1 MENKQK
7 KNKAGNR
14 SKLYSQEQ
22 EKGIMIVAWCLPQSN
37 IKKNA
42 LVEQLKKRK
51 FRTCRILKL
60 EFHTEKIILKI
71 EDQIQNKEFTWQG
84 AVLVRKWTT

>member
-60 EFHTEKIILKI
+60 EFHTEQIILKI